1 VGLDNRLG
9 RLSTCARRN
18 AAGFGP
24 ARVAAM
30 SIFLCLI
37 SSAGWANT
45 LEIEIVGVEDQLLEN
60 VRLFLSLADMEGRE
74 VLASSPEATDEESAI
89 SESELQRL
97 HRRATE
103 EIREALSPFGHY
115 RPTIDASLSKDTDR
129 WLARYQIDPGPP
141 TLLADVAISIVG
153 EGKDTPLLQQA
164 LSSIELERGE
174 PLVHS
179 RFEAAKNTL
188 YDTAYRAGYL
198 SAEWTAREVRVHPNR
213 ERADVELVLDTGP
226 RFYFGDVTFEQRILN
241 RDLLR
246 RFVRFKPGDPY
257 DTKQLLDLQLM
268 LSDSQY
274 FGRVEVNPRREL
286 AGDDHRIPIT
296 VTTIPDAPQQY
307 TVGVGFATD
316 TGPRLTFG
324 AILRRINRAGHR
336 IRADLRLSSIENAIA
351 ARYEIPIENVAT
363 DTLAFSATAQQQTIG
378 DAETDQL
385 LLGVSRSDGWRGFR
399 RQLSLDLRRENFQFG
414 DGPRRQADLLIPG
427 VTLSRTRTDD
437 VQYPREG
444 YSLTVDLRGAAE
456 GVLSDATFVRLDAD
470 ARWVRG
476 IAENARVLLHG
487 GFGAMDTSSFT
498 TLPPSQ
504 RFFTG
509 GDRSVRGYGYQEIGT
524 QNADGAV
531 VGGEYL
537 VLGSAELEYLF
548 YKNYGA
554 AVFVDAGDA
563 FRNSPEL
570 KTGAGIGFRWRSPI
584 GMVRLDLA
592 HPFDDP
598 DENFRIHISIGPDL

>member
-1 VGLDNRLG
+1 
-9 RLSTCARRN
+9 
-18 AAGFGP
+18 
-24 ARVAAM
+24 M
-30 SIFLCLI
+30 SIFLCLA
-37 SSAGWANT
+37 SGASWANP
-45 LEIEIVGVEDQLLEN
+45 LEVEIVGVEDQLLEN

-74 VLASSPEATDEESAI
+74 VLASSAEATDKDSAI
-89 SESELQRL
+89 SEFELQRL
-97 HRRATE
+97 HRRAIT
-103 EIREALSPFGHY
+103 EIRDALSPFGHY
-115 RPTIDASLSKDTDR
+115 RPTIDADLSQDTDR

-141 TLLADVAISIVG
+141 TLLADITISIVG
-153 EGKDTPLLQQA
+153 EGRDTPVLQQA

-174 PLVHS
+174 PFVHS
-179 RFEAAKNTL
+179 RFEAAKSTL
-188 YDTAYRAGYL
+188 YDAAYQAGYL
-198 SAEWTAREVRVHPNR
+198 SAEWAAREVRVHPDR

-226 RFYFGDVTFEQRILN
+226 RFYFGDVTFEQNILN
-241 RDLLR
+241 QELLH

-257 DTKQLLDLQLM
+257 DTQRLLDLQLV

-286 AGDDHRIPIT
+286 VGDDRRIPVT

-307 TVGVGFATD
+307 TTGVGFATD

-336 IRADLRLSSIENAIA
+336 VRADLRLSSIENAIA

-363 DTLAFSATAQQQTIG
+363 DTLAFAATAQQQTIG
-378 DAETDQL
+378 DAETDQF
-385 LLGVSRSDGWRGFR
+385 LLGVSRNDGWLGFR
-399 RQLSLDLRRENFQFG
+399 RQLSLNLQRENFQFG
-414 DGPRRQADLLIPG
+414 EGAQRRADLLIPG
-427 VTLSRTRTDD
+427 VTLSRKRTDD
-437 VQYPREG
+437 IQYPRRG
-444 YSLTVDLRGAAE
+444 YNLTVDLRGAAE
-456 GVLSDATFVRLDAD
+456 GLLSDATFVRLDAD
-470 ARWVRG
+470 ARWVHA
-476 IAENARVLLHG
+476 ISETARVLLHG
-487 GFGAMDTSSFT
+487 GVGAIDTSSFD

-509 GDRSVRGYGYQEIGT
+509 GDRSVRGYGYQEIGMR
-524 QNADGAV
+524 NADGAV

-548 YKNYGA
+548 YKDYGA

-563 FRNSPEL
+563 FSDSPEL

-584 GMVRLDLA
+584 GMVRLDVA

-598 DENFRIHISIGPDL
+598 DDNFRIHISIGPDL